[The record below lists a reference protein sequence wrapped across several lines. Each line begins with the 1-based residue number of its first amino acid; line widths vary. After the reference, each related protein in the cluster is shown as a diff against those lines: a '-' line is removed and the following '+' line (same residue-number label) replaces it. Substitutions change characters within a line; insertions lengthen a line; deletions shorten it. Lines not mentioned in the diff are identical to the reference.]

1 MIVEFSFVTYVV
13 ITIAMTIWV
22 ARTLSTNGY
31 VFLVEAFGARADLAQ
46 SINHMLV
53 VGFYLINIG
62 FVLLALRYGAR
73 PVDIPGAMEYVSTKV
88 GLAMLVLGAMH
99 FALMYV
105 IAKYGRLAAGYIGED
120 VGERLVPQDGLA
132 DEELVLE

>member
-1 MIVEFSFVTYVV
+1 MIIEFSFMTYIVV
-13 ITIAMTIWV
+13 TIAMTVWV

-31 VFLVEAFGARADLAQ
+31 IFLVEAFGARADLAQ

-73 PVDIPGAMEYVSTKV
+73 PIDFPGAMEYVSTKV

-99 FALMYV
+99 FSLMYV
-105 IAKYGRLAAGYIGED
+105 IAKYGRHAAGYIAEEA
-120 VGERLVPQDGLA
+120 VEKVLV
-132 DEELVLE
+132 

>member
-1 MIVEFSFVTYVV
+1 MVGLSFIAYIV

-62 FVLLALRYGAR
+62 FVLVALRYGAR
-73 PVDIPGAMEYVSTKV
+73 PIDFPGAMEYVSTKV
-88 GLAMLVLGAMH
+88 GLVMLVLGAVH
-99 FALMYV
+99 FTLMYV
-105 IAKYGRLAAGYIGED
+105 IAKYGRHSARYIAK
-120 VGERLVPQDGLA
+120 DGVFA
-132 DEELVLE
+132 R

>member
-1 MIVEFSFVTYVV
+1 MIVETSFMAYLA
-13 ITIAMTIWV
+13 ITIAMTVWV

-31 VFLVEAFGARADLAQ
+31 IFLVEAFGARADLAQ

-73 PVDIPGAMEYVSTKV
+73 PFDIPGAIEYVSTKV

-99 FALMYV
+99 FTLMYI
-105 IAKYGRLAAGYIGED
+105 IAKYGRHAAGYIAED
-120 VGERLVPQDGLA
+120 TTENVLA
-132 DEELVLE
+132 

>member
-1 MIVEFSFVTYVV
+1 
-13 ITIAMTIWV
+13 MTVWV

-62 FVLLALRYGAR
+62 FVLLALRYGVR
-73 PVDIPGAMEYVSTKV
+73 PIDYPSAMEYVSTKV

-105 IAKYGRLAAGYIGED
+105 IAKYGRHAAGYIAE
-120 VGERLVPQDGLA
+120 V
-132 DEELVLE
+132 

>member
-1 MIVEFSFVTYVV
+1 MLVEFSFFTYLA

-22 ARTLSTNGY
+22 ARTLSTTGY
-31 VFLVEAFGARADLAQ
+31 VFLVEAFGARADLAT

-73 PVDIPGAMEYVSTKV
+73 PFDAPGAMEYVSTKV
-88 GLAMLVLGAMH
+88 GLAMLVLGGMH
-99 FALMYV
+99 FAMMYV
-105 IAKYGRLAAGYIGED
+105 IGKYGRHAAGYFAED
-120 VGERLVPQDGLA
+120 TAEQ
-132 DEELVLE
+132 VLL

>member
-1 MIVEFSFVTYVV
+1 MIVEFIFMAYIV

-31 VFLVEAFGARADLAQ
+31 VFLVEAFGARPELAQ

-62 FVLLALRYGAR
+62 FVLLALRYGVR
-73 PVDIPGAMEYVSTKV
+73 PFDVPGAIEYVSTKV

-99 FALMYV
+99 FLLMYV
-105 IAKYGRLAAGYIGED
+105 ITKYGRHAAGYIS
-120 VGERLVPQDGLA
+120 
-132 DEELVLE
+132 EEPPEEAFI

>member
-1 MIVEFSFVTYVV
+1 MIVELSFTTYLS
-13 ITIAMTIWV
+13 ISIAMTIWV

-31 VFLVEAFGARADLAQ
+31 VFLVEAFGARADLAH

-73 PVDIPGAMEYVSTKV
+73 PIDVPGVMEYVSTKV

-105 IAKYGRLAAGYIGED
+105 IAKYGRHAAGYI
-120 VGERLVPQDGLA
+120 A
-132 DEELVLE
+132 EEASAKASV

>member
-1 MIVEFSFVTYVV
+1 MIVGLSFIAYIV

-62 FVLLALRYGAR
+62 FVLVALRYGAR
-73 PVDIPGAMEYVSTKV
+73 PIDFPGAMEYVSTKV
-88 GLAMLVLGAMH
+88 GLVMLVLGAVH
-99 FALMYV
+99 FTLMYV
-105 IAKYGRLAAGYIGED
+105 IAKYGRHSARYIAK
-120 VGERLVPQDGLA
+120 DGVFA
-132 DEELVLE
+132 R

>member
-1 MIVEFSFVTYVV
+1 MIVELSFLAYIA
-13 ITIAMTIWV
+13 ITISMTVWV

-73 PVDIPGAMEYVSTKV
+73 PGDVPAAMEYVSTKV
-88 GLAMLVLGAMH
+88 GLAMLVLGALH
-99 FALMYV
+99 FTLMYV
-105 IAKYGRLAAGYIGED
+105 ITKYGRHASGTSIDEIPGE
-120 VGERLVPQDGLA
+120 VP
-132 DEELVLE
+132 V

>member
-1 MIVEFSFVTYVV
+1 MIVELSFTSYIV
-13 ITIAMTIWV
+13 ITIAMTVWV

-31 VFLVEAFGARADLAQ
+31 VFLVEAFGARTALAQ

-73 PVDIPGAMEYVSTKV
+73 PIDFAGAMEYVSTKV
-88 GLAMLVLGAMH
+88 GLVMLVLGGMH
-99 FALMYV
+99 FTLTYV
-105 IAKYGRLAAGYIGED
+105 IAKYGRHAAGYIAHA
-120 VGERLVPQDGLA
+120 A
-132 DEELVLE
+132 DEELPTA